1 MKKIRCNFSN
11 PGRQCHRSH
20 RKTDRGKGDQASIE
34 ISLIE
39 CASSSDPLLAEEN
52 EDFLRVVDHFG
63 IDLEKSRLL
72 SQLKTESVLKQD
84 SFKDSDTA
92 SDDLSVPQILKVIGS
107 SCLRKMIPQVCR
119 LGFLYSVSPA
129 STATCERSFS
139 HLRRV
144 KSYMRAAM
152 GQKRLNHSCIGLL
165 NVYNEELDS
174 LNRTDIVNDFIFAN
188 EQRRKIF
195 AIVQK

>member
-1 MKKIRCNFSN
+1 MLACVYNTCRGADPGGAGGASAPPGMKGVVHSLPFALPGNREAPLHELRNLEINFAKKINLKYFS
-11 PGRQCHRSH
+11 Q
-20 RKTDRGKGDQASIE
+20 I
-34 ISLIE
+34 
-39 CASSSDPLLAEEN
+39 
-52 EDFLRVVDHFG
+52 
-63 IDLEKSRLL
+63 L
-72 SQLKTESVLKQD
+72 SQLKTESILKQD
-84 SFKDSDTA
+84 SSKDSDTA
-92 SDDLSVPQILKVIGS
+92 SDDLSVSQILKVIGS
-107 SCLRKMIPQVCR
+107 SCLRKMIPQVCQ
-119 LGFLYSVSPA
+119 LGSLYSVSPA
-129 STATCERSFS
+129 STVTCERSFS
-139 HLRRV
+139 HLRQV